1 LQVKRYNVRRTGPTI
16 GGALSDSGPLA
27 GLGELAKP
35 ATVLI
40 ERVSD
45 AVGGVC
51 KPWQIKRVARAEA
64 EATKVAAIAGIE
76 VNELQQRALQRMVV
90 EEGLKQQNIE
100 SITAKALP
108 LLEESADPARV
119 ENDWIADFFDKCR
132 LISDDEMQEIWASVL
147 AGEANSPG
155 SYSKRTVSLLA
166 ALDKSDATHLA
177 TLCRFSLDSSA
188 LPLVYEV
195 TDEVYAREGLT
206 FAVLKQLDAIGLISF
221 ESLGGYRIPHLP
233 KERTVVLHGKTAK
246 LILPK
251 DEDNDFSVGEVMLTQ
266 SGQQLAGLC
275 AREPVTGFA
284 QYLVDKWTE
293 AGYEVQDAAAFLE
306 GDA

>member
-1 LQVKRYNVRRTGPTI
+1 M
-16 GGALSDSGPLA
+16 SDPGPLV

-45 AVGGVC
+45 AVGGIC
-51 KPWQIKRVARAEA
+51 RPWQIKRVARAEA
-64 EATKVAAIAGIE
+64 EATKIEAIAGIE
-76 VNELQQRALQRMVV
+76 VSELQERALQRMVV

-108 LLEESADPARV
+108 MLEESADPARV

-132 LISDDEMQEIWASVL
+132 LISDDEMQEIWASVF
-147 AGEANSPG
+147 AGEANAPG

-166 ALDKSDATHLA
+166 ALDKSDAVHLA
-177 TLCRFSLDSSA
+177 TLCRFSLDSDP
-188 LPLVYEV
+188 LPLVYKV
-195 TDEVYAREGLT
+195 TDEVYAGGGLT
-206 FAVLKQLDAIGLISF
+206 FGVLKQLDAIGLISF
-221 ESLGGYRIPHLP
+221 EPLGGYRLTNLP
-233 KERTVVLHGKTAK
+233 KEWTVNLYGRTAK
-246 LILPK
+246 LVFPK
-251 DEDNDFSVGEVMLTQ
+251 DDDKGFGVGTVMLTQ

-275 AREPVTGFA
+275 VREPVAGFA
-284 QYLVDKWTE
+284 QYLVDTWTE